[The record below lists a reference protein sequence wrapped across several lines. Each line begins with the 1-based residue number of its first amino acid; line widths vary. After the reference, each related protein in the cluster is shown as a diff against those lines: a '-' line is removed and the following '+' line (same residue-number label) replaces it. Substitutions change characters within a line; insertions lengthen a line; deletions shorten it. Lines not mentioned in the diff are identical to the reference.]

1 MNLQK
6 IPFKLLIKTKVVQA
20 FLNQTF
26 DRDPNQSRSVDTD
39 QQQQPESMTTLFF

>member
-6 IPFKLLIKTKVVQA
+6 IPFKLLIKTKAKVFQA

-26 DRDPNQSRSVDTD
+26 DRDPNQSFHGLLR
-39 QQQQPESMTTLFF
+39 

>member
-26 DRDPNQSRSVDTD
+26 DRDPNQSFHGLLVQTSSNSLKCD
-39 QQQQPESMTTLFF
+39 S